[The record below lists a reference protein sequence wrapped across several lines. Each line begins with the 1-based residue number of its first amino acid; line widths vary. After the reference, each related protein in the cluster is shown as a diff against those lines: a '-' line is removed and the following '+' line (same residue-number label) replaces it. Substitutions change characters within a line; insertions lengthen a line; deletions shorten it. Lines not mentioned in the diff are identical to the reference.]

1 MAGPGLWHARP
12 ADCRWS
18 GLDIRYPR
26 WRQHR
31 LRQRVFPCPGHR
43 QQHPQ
48 HRLRGTRALPHLP
61 GDQFVSQE
69 THHRRRHLALARAL
83 AAEQPDSLSHAI
95 HRPVQENT
103 MGFALN
109 LDLQLTSDAFANDGA
124 IPTRHTGEGEDV
136 SPALSWSGAP
146 AGTKSFA
153 VICHDPDAP
162 LVSANG
168 TYGFVHWVHYNIPA
182 DVTSLPEG

>member
-1 MAGPGLWHARP
+1 
-12 ADCRWS
+12 
-18 GLDIRYPR
+18 
-26 WRQHR
+26 
-31 LRQRVFPCPGHR
+31 
-43 QQHPQ
+43 
-48 HRLRGTRALPHLP
+48 
-61 GDQFVSQE
+61 
-69 THHRRRHLALARAL
+69 
-83 AAEQPDSLSHAI
+83 
-95 HRPVQENT
+95 

-109 LDLQLTSDAFANDGA
+109 LDLQLTSSAFANDGA
-124 IPTRHTGEGEDV
+124 IPRKHTGEGEDV

-182 DVTSLPEG
+182 DVTSLPEGCKQHTDGPTTFGKSAYGGPMPPEGHGQHKYYFWILALDCEPNLDEGLDMWQLLARVEPHTLAMNRLVGTYQRG